1 MPQLEQNKQYS
12 HRHCAVYTSMDT
24 LLAKRLAAKH
34 NYAATNSHEMTTWDW
49 VSDLHSC
56 GTYVQYVGNV
66 RMYICIL
73 YEQVDILP
81 SINQVPCK
89 LLLY

>member
-1 MPQLEQNKQYS
+1 MLCTYLTILQELLNEMPLLEQNKQYS

-49 VSDLHSC
+49 VSVC
-56 GTYVQYVGNV
+56 NV
-66 RMYICIL
+66 CVVWLCVCTMYL
-73 YEQVDILP
+73 NEHWVR
-81 SINQVPCK
+81 
-89 LLLY
+89 